1 MKFLRVLLY
10 VLLMAVVCHAGEVA
24 DKQMDQFTNFLKKA
38 KYKEAATALLEYVA
52 DMGEEQRS
60 VNIAQ
65 YAAHFSTFIKQHG
78 KVLNYTKLRTR
89 RLAKNHDETVYQI
102 NCDKSAWL
110 VMIREY
116 VSPSG
121 KSFFWEL
128 EVLTEDDVFKFYE
141 RKYKETL

>member
-10 VLLMAVVCHAGEVA
+10 VLLMAVMCHAGEVA

-141 RKYKETL
+141 RK

>member
-1 MKFLRVLLY
+1 
-10 VLLMAVVCHAGEVA
+10 MAVVCHAGEVA